1 MKNKLQS
8 GDLIRRYRNRHNSD
22 EGFTLIE
29 LLIVVVVLGIL
40 AAIVV
45 FALGNQTSEAAKAA
59 CKADAKSVEVA
70 VEVFRA
76 KTGAY
81 PGSVA
86 ALVPTYLRQAPGV
99 TKYIITTAAGAVLV
113 DPTPLVAGGETSFDL
128 SPNPCDAVT

>member
-45 FALGNQTSEAAKAA
+45 FALGDQTKDATVSA

-70 VEVFRA
+70 S
-76 KTGAY
+76 K
-81 PGSVA
+81 SS
-86 ALVPTYLRQAPGV
+86 ALRLLPTRPALPYSCPTICDQLPAPP
-99 TKYIITTAAGAVLV
+99 ITPSL
-113 DPTPLVAGGETSFDL
+113 PQPES
-128 SPNPCDAVT
+128 